1 MNTAIILRVHRDF
14 VGREFPF
21 DKVYFMHK
29 KHEEHFPRIF
39 STGLVMPVSKKMVDA
54 ISGVLKT
61 MDGRKEMLGIKWWPF
76 DRKQDK
82 DMKEQISK
90 WQKARND
97 RKPLQRVLRDNKN
110 YFAVIPILFTRNRA
124 LANKT
129 KKALT
134 NGKKKI
140 YPQYLV
146 ARRRRVSDKPAELL
160 GKMLSARAYFMYG
173 GKTFRPIC
181 LLCPRSIDSV
191 VGDCDFGS
199 EECYNFLGRI
209 GEGDFIRGLKD
220 YVKLAKSV
228 DEPQLELEAANA

>member
-1 MNTAIILRVHRDF
+1 MNTATILRVHRDF

-21 DKVYFMHK
+21 DKVYFMPK

-39 STGLVMPVSKKMVDA
+39 STGLVMPINKKMVDA

-61 MDGRKEMLGIKWWPF
+61 MDERKEALGIKWWPF

-82 DMKEQISK
+82 DMKEQIDK
-90 WQKARND
+90 WQNARND
-97 RKPLQRVLRDNKN
+97 RKPLQRILRDSKN
-110 YFAVIPILFTRNRA
+110 YLAVVPILFTRNRS

>member
-1 MNTAIILRVHRDF
+1 
-14 VGREFPF
+14 
-21 DKVYFMHK
+21 
-29 KHEEHFPRIF
+29 
-39 STGLVMPVSKKMVDA
+39 MPVSKKMADA
-54 ISGVLKT
+54 ISGVLQKMEKRNAT
-61 MDGRKEMLGIKWWPF
+61 LGIKWWPF

-82 DMKEQISK
+82 DMKEQIAK
-90 WQKARND
+90 WQNARDD
-97 RKPLQRVLRDNKN
+97 RKPLQRILRDNKN
-110 YFAVIPILFTRNRA
+110 YLAVVPILFTRSRA

-220 YVKLAKSV
+220 YVKLAKNV